1 METSLTSLERLN
13 STCSFFKFINLFT
26 GFKKSECH
34 ILPKGIDIISFS
46 LLSAWKLSKYI
57 SGGRR
62 EQCCSFLKHIKK
74 FTYSLSHC
82 HWFCPVFNKTFRLTN
97 TSYSDHMFWMSFL
110 CWRKLSQS
118 FGCPQNGFALY
129 WVGSPHHPKTFS
141 SPNASGP
148 YLCNFRSPF
157 FHPFHPN
164 SALSNIFGAR
174 KAGLE
179 KGKDEAQ
186 SGPVWES
193 RKSFSGLLLARAL
206 RHVETLLTLFSV

>member
-1 METSLTSLERLN
+1 MTSLERLN
-13 STCSFFKFINLFT
+13 SSCSFFKFINLFT

-82 HWFCPVFNKTFRLTN
+82 RWFCPVFNKTFHVTN

-110 CWRKLSQS
+110 HWRKLGQS
-118 FGCPQNGFALY
+118 FSYPQSEFAPY
-129 WVGSPHHPKTFS
+129 RVGSPHHPKMFVLQPKCTWTTPLQFQEPFPPPFSPKLSTFKYFWS
-141 SPNASGP
+141 QKSWTG
-148 YLCNFRSPF
+148 
-157 FHPFHPN
+157 
-164 SALSNIFGAR
+164 
-174 KAGLE
+174 E
-179 KGKDEAQ
+179 GK
-186 SGPVWES
+186 P
-193 RKSFSGLLLARAL
+193 
-206 RHVETLLTLFSV
+206 